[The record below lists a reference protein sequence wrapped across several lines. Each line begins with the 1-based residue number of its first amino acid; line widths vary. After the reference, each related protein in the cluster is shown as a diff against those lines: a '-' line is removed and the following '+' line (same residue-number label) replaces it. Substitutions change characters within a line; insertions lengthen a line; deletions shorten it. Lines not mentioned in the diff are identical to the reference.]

1 MRSVLEL
8 ERIAAGEMPS
18 DLDVDAVE
26 AVESLRSADRVFINA
41 HPTLPSR
48 PPARRWRG
56 SGIPWQGAVLAL
68 AAALAVVVILAMPS
82 FDDGLR
88 IKRGDLGLLV
98 YHRTPAGSEILVD
111 GVELAQGEEIQL
123 ACVTAK
129 KREVVILSVDGRG
142 TVTRHFPLDSD
153 RSGQLEP
160 GKPALLPYAYRLDD
174 APDFELL
181 VAIASERPFAVSAA
195 EDMAKALSRGEGGD
209 AVKRGFSAAEFRII
223 KKMKDKEPVR

>member
-8 ERIAAGEMPS
+8 ERIAAGELHS
-18 DLDVDAVE
+18 GLEADAVVAVE
-26 AVESLRSADRVFINA
+26 ALRSADRRVLSA
-41 HPTLPSR
+41 QPRLPTR
-48 PPARRWRG
+48 PVAGRG
-56 SGIPWQGAVLAL
+56 GGVWSPRAGAVLAL
-68 AAALAVVVILAMPS
+68 SAALAAVVMLAMPS

-98 YHRTPAGSEILVD
+98 YHRTPSGSEILAD
-111 GVELAQGEEIQL
+111 GVELGQGEEIQL
-123 ACVTAK
+123 ACVTAT

-181 VAIASERPFAVSAA
+181 VAFASERPFAVSAA
-195 EDMAKALSRGEGGD
+195 EDMAKALSRGEGAD
-209 AVKRGFSAAEFRII
+209 AVKRGFSAAEFHII
-223 KKMKDKEPVR
+223 KKAKDKEPVR